1 MLLGGRSTAGLSP
14 LHGASADNDHHSCA
28 VLMEA
33 CAHPCR
39 TFVDCPSGYSEKAV
53 AALDAKVYKAVD
65 VG

>member
-1 MLLGGRSTAGLSP
+1 
-14 LHGASADNDHHSCA
+14 
-28 VLMEA
+28 MEA